1 MYADWL
7 VAAAGVDYLL
17 IGILRFLGRRRR
29 LRGTSTFDSILT
41 VAAISDFDGW
51 YFVILKYTVKR
62 AFDVDHFP
70 LRRLGHYLVQSGAT
84 LAPAVLSAFPP
95 LMGCLD

>member
-41 VAAISDFDGW
+41 VAAISDFDG
-51 YFVILKYTVKR
+51 
-62 AFDVDHFP
+62 
-70 LRRLGHYLVQSGAT
+70 
-84 LAPAVLSAFPP
+84 
-95 LMGCLD
+95 